1 MGITLVV
8 ILGLLTF
15 SVPESFA
22 KETGKTK
29 VKATKNTIQ
38 VTSTKAGLLSE
49 KFEEADKK
57 GEMKS
62 SAPFVSPTDKSLK
75 DDQPATE
82 INPLKPQQTQDPSAS
97 AATGKGKQI
106 KWQVVSSGANIGGT
120 PITYQLGRTDGNEM
134 SGTIGQ
140 VGVGSGSS
148 PSFSMNSGFWQEFLQ
163 GYIRGDVNGDGVIDI
178 ADIVYLLNY
187 LFFGGPEPA
196 PLWVGDADCDGL
208 VDIDDIVYLLNYLF
222 ISGPS
227 PSC

>member
-1 MGITLVV
+1 MV

-22 KETGKTK
+22 KETGKAK
-29 VKATKNTIQ
+29 VEPTKNTIQ

-57 GEMKS
+57 GEMES
-62 SAPFVSPTDKSLK
+62 SAPFVSPADKSPK
-75 DDQPATE
+75 DDQSATE
-82 INPLKPQQTQDPSAS
+82 TNPLKPQQTQGPSAS
-97 AATGKGKQI
+97 AADGKGKQI

-120 PITYQLGRTDGNEM
+120 PVIYQLGRTDGNEL

-148 PSFSMNSGFWQEFLQ
+148 PSYSMNSGFWQEFLQ

-178 ADIVYLLNY
+178 ADVVYLLNWV
-187 LFFGGPEPA
+187 FFGGPEPA
-196 PLWVGDADCDGL
+196 PLWVGDVNCDGV
-208 VDIDDIVYLLNYLF
+208 VDIEDVIYLVNYIF
-222 ISGPS
+222 ISGPL